1 MEGALEYGQELEF
14 ENFEFEDSEWSGEG
28 EVFSEAE
35 LMELA
40 GELLEINS
48 EAELDQFLG
57 GLIKKVGGFVRS
69 PVGRAIGGA
78 LKGLAKKALPF
89 AGTALGGLL
98 GPAGAMIGGKLAS
111 VAANALET
119 EMLEAEDR
127 EFEGAKQFV
136 RMCGEAAK
144 TALAAPATVN
154 PQIAVKQA
162 VTAAAAKYVPG
173 LITGKMAVKKSAA
186 GTRKSSRST
195 ATGPVTTGQWVR
207 KGNKILIKL

>member
-1 MEGALEYGQELEF
+1 M
-14 ENFEFEDSEWSGEG
+14 
-28 EVFSEAE
+28 
-35 LMELA
+35 
-40 GELLEINS
+40 
-48 EAELDQFLG
+48 ELDQFLG

-69 PVGRAIGGA
+69 PAGRAIGGA

-98 GPAGAMIGGKLAS
+98 VPAGAMIGGKLAS

-144 TALAAPATVN
+144 TALAAPANVN
-154 PQIAVKQA
+154 PQIAAKQA

-173 LITGKMAVKKSAA
+173 LMTGKMAVKKSAA
-186 GTRKSSRST
+186 GTRKSSRMP
-195 ATGPVTTGQWVR
+195 ATGPVTTGQ
-207 KGNKILIKL
+207 